1 MYGGADEVSGGGKM
15 GGYEVTVEDP
25 EGSVSTGGVEVD
37 IGDSEESEGAGSKD
51 VKNVP
56 DADVRF
62 VTDVVVKT
70 DGGKSVDAW
79 AFRRIFGMA
88 NVFRGWIETCVPY
101 TYWDDVKDTVYTSEG
116 DTYFDEGPFHP
127 SGQVRQGGSRHK
139 VF

>member
-70 DGGKSVDAW
+70 DGGKSVDA
-79 AFRRIFGMA
+79 
-88 NVFRGWIETCVPY
+88 
-101 TYWDDVKDTVYTSEG
+101 
-116 DTYFDEGPFHP
+116 
-127 SGQVRQGGSRHK
+127 
-139 VF
+139 